1 MLTMVGIANRT
12 KLVYGYYDLLR
23 HLSFLAEDATD
34 REMLDTMKEMEMMKL
49 IR

>member
-1 MLTMVGIANRT
+1 MVI
-12 KLVYGYYDLLR
+12 VYLLR

-49 IR
+49 IRGHKNDLYW